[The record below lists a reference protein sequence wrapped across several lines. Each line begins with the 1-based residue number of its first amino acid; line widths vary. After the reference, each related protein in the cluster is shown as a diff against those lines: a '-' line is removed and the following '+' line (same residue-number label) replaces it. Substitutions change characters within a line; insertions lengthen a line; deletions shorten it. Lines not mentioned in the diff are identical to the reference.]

1 MSHSAVNN
9 LSVSNSTEEK
19 HNKVIEPSAL
29 KLQYTLLYLFGKNYS
44 DKLNA
49 ENFEIFVIVFI
60 WYLTIV
66 VYINIMKI

>member
-9 LSVSNSTEEK
+9 LSVSNSTDEK
-19 HNKVIEPSAL
+19 RSKVIEPSAL
-29 KLQYTLLYLFGKNYS
+29 KLQYALLYLFGKNYR

-49 ENFEIFVIVFI
+49 ENFGIFVVVFI
-60 WYLTIV
+60 WYLTVV

>member
-9 LSVSNSTEEK
+9 LSVSNSTDEK
-19 HNKVIEPSAL
+19 RSKVIEPRAL
-29 KLQYTLLYLFGKNYS
+29 KLQYALLYLFGKNYS

-49 ENFEIFVIVFI
+49 ENFGIFVIVFI
-60 WYLTIV
+60 WYLTVV